1 MATATPTGPEID
13 VQGGSPPVSIV
24 NGDIT
29 PSPADHTDFGGIK
42 AAGTNIVYR
51 TFSILNTGDAPLVL
65 DPVSPVTVSSPGG
78 DFSLS
83 SGPASPVAAGG
94 SATFTVAFD
103 PITRMTVTATVTILS
118 NDADESPYFFLI
130 QGEGLNTSPTATN
143 MNQSLT
149 FSRCDVEVSLKD
161 IVVTDPDWWTGPPI
175 GIGISTEKGIAAMTE
190 NMAPGEIIRIL
201 TERTE
206 TTALL
211 QKHVPFKT
219 ENGAAEEIIL
229 AAFVLDDPAAGMLT
243 TSGHGEIYDPGAGV
257 WFFAGPLS
265 MVNQALAA
273 VAFVPDPVNPVST
286 TISTY
291 VWDPLAVP
299 LEGAISLYLDITPSL
314 TRIPDQT
321 VPEDFR
327 TEWLH
332 FSVNAPCGAGNPSD
346 FYVSGFS
353 DNETLVPK
361 GNIAFERLTPP
372 PVFKN
377 ADAGASADFF
387 TGFPDVEWQVRVL
400 PAENQSGQAE
410 ITIYAA
416 SDEAMGKQIFL
427 LTVAPV
433 NDPPRF
439 LTALPAVQVVQGQTY
454 SFPKSLLNPLVEDPD
469 TPDGDLIWSVTDN
482 VHITPVITDDAVSF
496 TAPSGWAGTETV
508 TVVVSD
514 GELSDSETLTVTVL
528 PEADNTPPAAPVNL
542 IATAGEDRIQ
552 LTWDANTEPDAA
564 AYSVFRNT
572 TGATPTQN
580 DLIGAVVHPVHA
592 FTDSTALAGITCY
605 YWINCTDGSGNPGA
619 FSNMAQAVIEP
630 DDNTP
635 PAAPVNLAA
644 AAGEDR
650 IQLTWDANTEP
661 DAAAYSVFRNTT
673 GATPTQNDLIG
684 TVVHPVHAF
693 TDSTALAGITCYYWI
708 NCTDGSGNPG
718 AFSNMAQAVI
728 EESGTAMNGPEQTPA
743 HFGLA
748 QNYPNPFNP
757 ATRIRYTLAAQTRV
771 TLTVYDLL
779 GHEVARL
786 ADGIRNAGTYSVTWN
801 AGSLGNGIYYYRLET
816 ETFTQMRKCMLMK

>member
-1 MATATPTGPEID
+1 MLLSALICFRAAALMATATPTGPEID

-29 PSPADHTDFGGIK
+29 PSPADHTDFGSVR
-42 AAGTNIVYR
+42 AAGTNTIFR
-51 TFSILNTGDAPLVL
+51 TFTIRNTGDSPLTL
-65 DPVSPVTVSSPGG
+65 APVSPVTFSSPGSG
-78 DFSLS
+78 FTLS

-103 PITRMTVTATVTILS
+103 PQTIGLQTATVIIF
-118 NDADESPYFFLI
+118 NDDADESPYEFAI
-130 QGEGLNTSPTATN
+130 SGEGLNTPPTATN
-143 MNQSLT
+143 MNQFHT
-149 FSRCDVEVSLKD
+149 FTRCDVQVELD
-161 IVVTDPDWWTGPPI
+161 NIVVSDADALLPGPVKGMPSGTGPVNPDP
-175 GIGISTEKGIAAMTE
+175 EKMIQF
-190 NMAPGEIIRIL
+190 L
-201 TERTE
+201 TDMKSG
-206 TTALL
+206 TTAVLSKNL
-211 QKHVPFKT
+211 PFKT
-219 ENGAAEEIIL
+219 EDISIGDIFFAIL
-229 AAFVLDDPAAGMLT
+229 ELDDPAAGMLT

-291 VWDPLAVP
+291 MWDPLAVP

-542 IATAGEDRIQ
+542 AAAAGEDQIQ

-619 FSNMAQAVIEP
+619 FSNMAQAVIE
-630 DDNTP
+630 
-635 PAAPVNLAA
+635 
-644 AAGEDR
+644 
-650 IQLTWDANTEP
+650 
-661 DAAAYSVFRNTT
+661 
-673 GATPTQNDLIG
+673 
-684 TVVHPVHAF
+684 
-693 TDSTALAGITCYYWI
+693 
-708 NCTDGSGNPG
+708 
-718 AFSNMAQAVI
+718 
-728 EESGTAMNGPEQTPA
+728 ESGTAMNGPEQTPA

-757 ATRIRYTLAAQTRV
+757 STRIRYTLAAQTRV